1 MIPGCTLHLTAAPV
15 CRDQQFELKADYSAD
30 SPVPQGFDAAVGK
43 FIIGPA
49 KATAS
54 GEKPKLKVS
63 RQQQYCICFR
73 QLGSM
78 QAVSNTIEYSI

>member
-1 MIPGCTLHLTAAPV
+1 MPV
-15 CRDQQFELKADYSAD
+15 SRDQQFELKADYSAD
-30 SPVPQGFDAAVGK
+30 SPVPQGFDAAVGR

-63 RQQQYCICFR
+63 
-73 QLGSM
+73 M
-78 QAVSNTIEYSI
+78 QWQ